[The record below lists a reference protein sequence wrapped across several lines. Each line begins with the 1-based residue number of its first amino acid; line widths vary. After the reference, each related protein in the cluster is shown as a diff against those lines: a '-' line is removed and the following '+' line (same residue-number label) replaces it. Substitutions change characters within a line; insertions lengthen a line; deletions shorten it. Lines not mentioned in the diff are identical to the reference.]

1 VQKKIVPGVAAL
13 LCLGAV
19 LTGCGGAPA
28 ADAGDRL
35 RLAYAFAPVA
45 GLSPYSDDA
54 VIGYG
59 IGATETLV
67 RLDPAGTPEPLLA
80 TGWTQVDPLTWR
92 IDLRPDV
99 TFQDGTAMTA
109 DVVAESLQHAVDADP
124 SPRAL
129 SGTQLTVAAADEQTL
144 VLTTAAPDP
153 VLPQRLTS
161 PELVVLSPGAY
172 ADPSSPDLVGT
183 GTGPYALTA
192 LAGTTGATL
201 DAYPGYWGGAP
212 AADGVD
218 VSFLS
223 DGTSRTAALRA
234 DEVDVA
240 QAVPVSQLDGLGAD
254 DVLQSV
260 PLPRTVSLHLTQ
272 TSPVFADPGL
282 RETARQA
289 VAGLDV
295 AGSVYEGQADPPQG
309 LFGPTS
315 TWAADR
321 EPPSH
326 PTPTPA
332 TGQSIT
338 LATFSDRAEMP
349 EVAAAVA
356 DALRTAGFTVDLQV
370 GLYSDMEADYLDGRY
385 DAVLM
390 SRSYG
395 QDTADPLSYLASDFG
410 CSGGYDLSRY
420 CDPAVDAELAAG
432 AQLSDLDARHQVALA
447 VERTVLGADAVVP
460 LVHDRTRFGV
470 SDRVTGLA
478 EDPWERSI
486 ITADTALS

>member
-1 VQKKIVPGVAAL
+1 MKRTTLGIAAL
-13 LCLGAV
+13 LT
-19 LTGCGGAPA
+19 LTACGGGSSPS
-28 ADAGDRL
+28 ADGDRI

-59 IGATETLV
+59 VGATETLV
-67 RLDPAGTPEPLLA
+67 RLDPAGAPEPLLA
-80 TGWTQVDPLTWR
+80 TSWTQVDDLTWQF
-92 IDLRPDV
+92 DLRDDV
-99 TFQDGTAMTA
+99 TFHDGTAMTA
-109 DVVAESLQHAVDADP
+109 DVVAASLQHAVDADP

-129 SGTQLTVAAADEQTL
+129 SGVELTVAAADEDTL
-144 VLTTAAPDP
+144 TLTTAAPDP

-183 GTGPYALTA
+183 GTGPYELTA
-192 LAGTTGATL
+192 VTGTSGATL
-201 DAYPGYWGGAP
+201 DADPDYWGGTP

-218 VSFLS
+218 VTFLS
-223 DGTSRTAALRA
+223 DGTGRTAALRA

-240 QAVPVSQLDGLGAD
+240 QAVPVSQVDGLGSGHR
-254 DVLQSV
+254 LQSV
-260 PLPRTVSLHLTQ
+260 PLPRTVSLHLTT

-289 VAGLDV
+289 VTGLDV
-295 AGSVYEGQADPPQG
+295 AGTLYEGQADPPQG

-321 EPPSH
+321 QPPTY
-326 PTPTPA
+326 PTAVPA
-332 TGQSIT
+332 SGQAVS

-410 CSGGYDLSRY
+410 CAGGYDLSQF

-432 AQLSDLDARHQVALA
+432 SQLTDVAARNQVALA
-447 VERTVLGADAVVP
+447 VERTVLGSDAVVP
-460 LVHDRTRFGV
+460 VVHDRTRFGV
-470 SDRVTGLA
+470 ADRVSGLA
-478 EDPWERSI
+478 ADPWERSI
-486 ITADTALS
+486 ITVDTAVS